1 MCVVCHDRKPSTQFA
16 TSLPECD
23 CASHNNRVCAK
34 CTCTIDLKAASYDEV
49 RCPTCNMHKTSL
61 RLRDGEV
68 VNLVHRKDENGGG
81 DDWVDAVERPVA
93 TTVEE
98 EADEQD
104 AEFQAQLAARLKEAS
119 ENRGPRLVARNALKD
134 ADVASG
140 SGRS

>member
-1 MCVVCHDRKPSTQFA
+1 
-16 TSLPECD
+16 
-23 CASHNNRVCAK
+23 
-34 CTCTIDLKAASYDEV
+34 
-49 RCPTCNMHKTSL
+49 MHKTSL